1 MRFLRTRSARSDI
14 DQMELYYFLERL
26 VEAYGFR
33 ESLSQAVYDSMD
45 SMPDGNL
52 KALIGHVYEE
62 VLSGESPSGHFSN
75 RIREL
80 NNVGLIAI
88 TVARSIEYME
98 ETDCTDR
105 AVLDVLLKEVRYR
118 KYKNISAGIK
128 KNKKI
133 NSTEV
138 YEWMFAMIVYCALS
152 DAEFAVEKTL
162 DSVSESMR
170 LYVKKFKKEL
180 MADPVTDA
188 PYVFLSEIGPF
199 KRYSI
204 ALKKL
209 YLINSEE
216 ANKEELISAVTDARR
231 ACEIERKKEKN
242 KKGKM
247 IATGVGAMLVA
258 VVIQGMIYFDMLK
271 EEKLKQSLT
280 QALYVTV
287 NEVYSD
293 NNASGT
299 VQKKEDSNIL
309 LATFMQAM
317 LQRVD
322 DDVDLTVKVITKDEK
337 NRLVEVEAVGEYTS
351 ALKQKHKVAVR
362 RKIAF

>member
-1 MRFLRTRSARSDI
+1 MRFLRSRSARSDI

-52 KALIGHVYEE
+52 KALIGTVYEE

-88 TVARSIEYME
+88 TVARSLEYME

-118 KYKNISAGIK
+118 KYKNMSAGIK

-180 MADPVTDA
+180 MTDPVTDA
-188 PYVFLSEIGPF
+188 PYVVLSEIGPF
-199 KRYSI
+199 KQYSI

-216 ANKEELISAVTDARR
+216 ADKEELISAVTDARR

-271 EEKLKQSLT
+271 EEKLKQSLS

-293 NNASGT
+293 NVSGT

-337 NRLVEVEAVGEYTS
+337 NRLVEVEAVGEYMS
-351 ALKQKHKVAVR
+351 SLKQKHKVAVR